1 MTTYHELRARFEKE
15 LDEYQTQQLEK
26 EMDEFDVSSWSRY
39 MDEWDRLERR
49 KRATELIGLTFAAIS
64 IITTVYLLSGV

>member
-1 MTTYHELRARFEKE
+1 MTNYCKLRARFEKE

-26 EMDEFDVSSWSRY
+26 DMDEFDVSSWSRY

-49 KRATELIGLTFAAIS
+49 RRMTEAVGLAFAVIS
-64 IITTVYLLSGV
+64 IATTVYLLAVV